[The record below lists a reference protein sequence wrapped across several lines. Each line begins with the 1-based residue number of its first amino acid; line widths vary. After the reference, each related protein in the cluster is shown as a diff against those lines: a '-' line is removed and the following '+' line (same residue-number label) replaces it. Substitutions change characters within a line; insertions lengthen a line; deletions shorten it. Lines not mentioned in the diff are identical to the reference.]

1 MKIFRIGMFALAAVY
16 AVFAALLALV
26 GSFADGGEWWEY
38 ITLIAVQPI
47 AAAALIVLVAVSR
60 PSLPDGA
67 LWLIAAALAAA
78 VCLNAFSAA
87 AIAQGITRGQWWLP
101 LAFGAIPALGLVY
114 AAALMR
120 TGRRAGA

>member
-26 GSFADGGEWWEY
+26 GSFADAGEWWQY
-38 ITLIAVQPI
+38 VMVIAVQPI
-47 AAAALIVLVAVSR
+47 AAAALIVLVAAPR

-67 LWLIAAALAAA
+67 LWLIAAALAIA
-78 VCLNAFSAA
+78 VCLEAFTAA

-114 AAALMR
+114 AAMLMR
-120 TGRRAGA
+120 TGRRASV